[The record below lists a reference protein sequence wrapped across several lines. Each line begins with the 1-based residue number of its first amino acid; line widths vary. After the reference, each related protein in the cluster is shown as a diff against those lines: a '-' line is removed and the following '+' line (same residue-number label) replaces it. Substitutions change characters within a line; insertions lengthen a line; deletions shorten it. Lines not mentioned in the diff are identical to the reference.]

1 MVLFVYRD
9 EYYLAKK
16 EPERESHESEEKFN
30 LRYDLYRERLE
41 KAHNK
46 AEVIIGKQRHG
57 PTGLIDLHFEK
68 SLTKFSDLTDSS
80 QVPEGF

>member
-41 KAHNK
+41 KATT
-46 AEVIIGKQRHG
+46 R
-57 PTGLIDLHFEK
+57 PR
-68 SLTKFSDLTDSS
+68 SS
-80 QVPEGF
+80 SANSVTVRPG